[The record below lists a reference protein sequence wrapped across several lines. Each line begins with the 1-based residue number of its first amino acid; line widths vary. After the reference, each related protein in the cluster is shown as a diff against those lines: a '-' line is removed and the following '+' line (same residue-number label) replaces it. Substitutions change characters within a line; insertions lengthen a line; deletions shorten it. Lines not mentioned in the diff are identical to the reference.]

1 MWNAENAPFLPPQN
15 GLLWLQVFETLVKN
29 CGDSVHQQIAEKD
42 VLHEMVKIVKKKV
55 STVIVF
61 LSSSSLLFFV
71 FPLSELFSID
81 LRSSNSFWFGFIC
94 F

>member
-1 MWNAENAPFLPPQN
+1 MHPFYHTQN

-61 LSSSSLLFFV
+61 YQVSVYYFLSSLCQDCS
-71 FPLSELFSID
+71 
-81 LRSSNSFWFGFIC
+81 
-94 F
+94 

>member
-1 MWNAENAPFLPPQN
+1 MWSAENAPFLPHSEWVA
-15 GLLWLQVFETLVKN
+15 WLQVFETLVKN

-61 LSSSSLLFFV
+61 YQVPVYYFLSSLCQDCS
-71 FPLSELFSID
+71 
-81 LRSSNSFWFGFIC
+81 
-94 F
+94 